1 MEASHEEIKEE
12 INVESE
18 EEDNA
23 EIVRSGRLVG
33 SMEQLVAEGI
43 VRQLQEHSLAEGQS
57 VNLANYPNV
66 DFYYKMVAKVDT

>member
-1 MEASHEEIKEE
+1 MEASYEEIKEE

-23 EIVRSGRLVG
+23 EVVRSGRLVG

-43 VRQLQEHSLAEGQS
+43 VR
-57 VNLANYPNV
+57 
-66 DFYYKMVAKVDT
+66 